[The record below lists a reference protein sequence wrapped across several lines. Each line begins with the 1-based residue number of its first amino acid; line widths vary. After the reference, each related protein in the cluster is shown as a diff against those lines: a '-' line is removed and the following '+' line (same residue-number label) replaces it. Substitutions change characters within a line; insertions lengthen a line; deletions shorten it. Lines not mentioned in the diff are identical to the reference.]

1 MVEDRALWEAS
12 HMQETAFQR
21 FIRLAIDSAPRS
33 RDFYDRE
40 IQKLVGTKGKVLF
53 DITRGKSANPQMKTL
68 QAISKALGQPLD
80 LLQRAIDG
88 ELVEPMGTPD
98 SRAVIPADAGDER
111 TVEVGKLD
119 MSLAMGA
126 GTHIEDYVEETGWRF
141 DIEFIRSFTR
151 TPPHRIKIASG
162 IGDSMFPTLL
172 SSDEVFFDTTQTRL
186 NLQDK
191 IWACSIRGGGA
202 IKRLRIGPDR
212 KIIVLSDNPAVP
224 EDVVDEEDVRIFGR
238 VLRLVRDL

>member
-1 MVEDRALWEAS
+1 MAESCALWEAS
-12 HMQETAFQR
+12 HMQETPFQR
-21 FIRLAIDSAPRS
+21 FVRLAIERAPRS
-33 RDFYDRE
+33 RDYYDRE
-40 IQKLVGTKGKVLF
+40 IQDQAGTKGKVLF
-53 DITRGKSANPQMKTL
+53 DISRGKSANPQTKTL
-68 QAISKALGQPLD
+68 QAISKALGQPVD
-80 LLQRAIDG
+80 LLQRAIGG
-88 ELVEPMGTPD
+88 E
-98 SRAVIPADAGDER
+98 AVDPVGAPSSVPVITANAGDER

-119 MSLAMGA
+119 MSLAMGE

-141 DIEFIRSFTR
+141 DIDFIRSFTR

-202 IKRLRIGPDR
+202 IKRLRIGPNR

-224 EDVVDEEDVRIFGR
+224 NDEVDEEEIRIFGR